1 MVRGRQEQKATT
13 LQRQYTAATALF
25 AILVIGII
33 FLFGHLIAR
42 SLSKRYL
49 EDQLIAGRAE
59 AQRLAGEMQVAG
71 AVDLYDVLEKR
82 REVLERSVAGLAQKL
97 VFSNITVTDKD
108 GNVIYTADVQS
119 REKVPE
125 ELTGQPLEVP
135 SSLPDKDIHE
145 TERTY
150 RIPAPIGEVGSVVLS
165 VSKGR
170 LAERVVRLR
179 RQLLRQTLTVAV
191 VTLLTLVGG
200 FLFVWHLVQRTRR
213 LEKQRREGEELA
225 TLGTLAANLAHE
237 IRNPLNSI
245 NLNLEMLDEDLGTA
259 GDEARSSLMS
269 TRREVGRLTRL
280 VTDFLSYARPS
291 ESKMHPVELTSLAAE
306 VADFLRAEAR
316 ADGVHLRLKSGAGP
330 VTVQGDE
337 GQLRQVLMNLTFN
350 AVQAVRDL
358 TPDRRVVEIGVEP
371 GDGEVGVAVYDRGGG
386 VPEAELDRVRRAFVT
401 GRPGGTGLGLAI
413 VERVA
418 AGHGGRLDLQNGAPN
433 GFVARLVLPFPE
445 GDGKMG
451 EYAASAE
458 YAGRGRKR

>member
-59 AQRLAGEMQVAG
+59 AERLAGEMQVAG

-135 SSLPDKDIHE
+135 SPLPDKDIHE

-259 GDEARSSLMS
+259 GDEARSSLLS

-316 ADGVHLRLKSGAGP
+316 ADGVH
-330 VTVQGDE
+330 V
-337 GQLRQVLMNLTFN
+337 GQADV
-350 AVQAVRDL
+350 
-358 TPDRRVVEIGVEP
+358 PPERRFLGF
-371 GDGEVGVAVYDRGGG
+371 DAYRK
-386 VPEAELDRVRRAFVT
+386 AFVT

-418 AGHGGRLDLQNGAPN
+418 AGHGGRLDLQNGDPN
-433 GFVARLVLPFPE
+433 GFVARLVLPFPK

-451 EYAASAE
+451 EHSASAE